1 MMGKLTEN
9 FNKFD
14 NIQNKYLQVQAD
26 ITEFEIKNKDNEVL
40 QQYKK
45 LLDKKQKIENS
56 IKEYKDILYTGML
69 EEDLD
74 LLEGKYIDVTLKRP
88 YYKTE
93 FDLSKFKKDYKPES
107 SMYKK
112 YVKQKL
118 VKGNIIIKDPQA
130 K

>member
-1 MMGKLTEN
+1 MMGKLTED

-45 LLDKKQKIENS
+45 LLNKKQKIEDS

-74 LLEGKYIDVTLKRP
+74 LLEGKYIDVT
-88 YYKTE
+88 
-93 FDLSKFKKDYKPES
+93 
-107 SMYKK
+107 
-112 YVKQKL
+112 
-118 VKGNIIIKDPQA
+118 
-130 K
+130 